1 MSFSAP
7 PRHILHMIVAGFE
20 PPTVWSV
27 TCGLDHSATGSGGR
41 LKFSGRAKERKRY
54 EETRT
59 SYRESCGDQAYS
71 PTGPRREDFFSFQK
85 KGHLWGRRQNRKPDN
100 TARKTNH
107 KKGPTK
113 GWQSRQPPTSLHPS
127 LSPRK
132 SLHHFS
138 RKTFLRHFLFAPLDC
153 RRVNENVK

>member
-27 TCGLDHSATGSGGR
+27 ACGLDHSATGSGGR
-41 LKFSGRAKERKRY
+41 LKFPGRAKERKRY

-71 PTGPRREDFFSFQK
+71 PTRPRREDFFRFKRKATFGAADRTGNRITRRERPTTK
-85 KGHLWGRRQNRKPDN
+85 KAQLKGGSPDN
-100 TARKTNH
+100 
-107 KKGPTK
+107 P
-113 GWQSRQPPTSLHPS
+113 
-127 LSPRK
+127 
-132 SLHHFS
+132 
-138 RKTFLRHFLFAPLDC
+138 LRHFTHHFRHGYPCITSLEKPSYVTSFLHRWTVGAST
-153 RRVNENVK
+153 KM